1 MVRFVVRY
9 HSKSLYFQ
17 SFSLLF
23 RRIGKSVKKNRCR
36 KDKKVFGRN
45 KKMAI
50 LLKDLL
56 GEISSAISSA
66 NYIMEE
72 TALE

>member
-1 MVRFVVRY
+1 
-9 HSKSLYFQ
+9 
-17 SFSLLF
+17 
-23 RRIGKSVKKNRCR
+23 
-36 KDKKVFGRN
+36 
-45 KKMAI
+45 MAI